1 MALALQGTEQ
11 TGRVIRNHER
21 RTVMPKYQ
29 KDKELER
36 TLIKPQSEPEG
47 IHRRTFLKELL
58 TAGAVTSLS
67 GMGLMDLGRAEV
79 AAETGPAKERNLYQ
93 KIIGAHLG
101 SGEMKPGAE
110 ISLIIDSTLTQD
122 SLGVMAYLQYE
133 AIGIPAVRT
142 KLSVA
147 YVDHQTL
154 QDGFE
159 NADDHR
165 YLETV
170 ADKYGVLYS
179 RAGNGI
185 CHQVHLERFSRPGWT
200 LLGGDSH
207 TPTCGG
213 VGMLAMGAGGL
224 DVAVAMG
231 GGQFYITYP
240 KVMRINLNGSLRP
253 WVSAK
258 DIILEV
264 LKVLTT
270 KGNVG
275 WVIEYGGSGL
285 ASLEVP
291 ERSIIANMGA
301 ETGVTTSIF
310 PSDEVTRRFFK
321 AQQREDQWLELK
333 PDPGAAY
340 DRIIDIDLSA
350 IEPNVALPHSPENVK
365 KVREVEPIKVHQV
378 LIGSCTNSSYFDL
391 MVVANMLK
399 GRKINSEVSFGIAP
413 GSRQVLDMIS
423 ANGAL
428 HAMVNAGAR
437 ILESACGFCV
447 GAGQAPQ
454 SGGVSVRTSN
464 RNFEGRSGT
473 LDAQVYLT
481 SPETAVAAALTGR
494 LTDPAT
500 LGLTYPKVELPASYA
515 VDDSMIIKPTGQ
527 KEVRRGPNIGTP
539 PANTPMPAE
548 LRAKVAI
555 KVGDKITTDH
565 IAPAGSVNKY
575 RSNIPKYSTYVFR
588 DLEPRFA
595 QKCAANQKEGLASA
609 IVGGLSYGQG
619 SSREHA
625 ALCPM
630 YLGVRAVIAKSVER
644 IHLANLVN
652 FGIVPMTFAS
662 PADYDDIKDGDIL
675 IVEDIQGTLSKMV
688 DSVRVR
694 NLTQGTQY
702 TVKCD
707 LTARQRAIVR
717 AGGMLNFT
725 KTGAK
730 G

>member
-1 MALALQGTEQ
+1 MDQQNKGSILVES
-11 TGRVIRNHER
+11 
-21 RTVMPKYQ
+21 
-29 KDKELER
+29 
-36 TLIKPQSEPEG
+36 QSESEG
-47 IHRRTFLKELL
+47 IHRRAFLSGMLA
-58 TAGAVTSLS
+58 AGTITSLS
-67 GMGLMDLGRAEV
+67 GLGLMDLRGAE
-79 AAETGPAKERNLYQ
+79 AAGEAGSANEQNLYQ

-110 ISLIIDSTLTQD
+110 IGLIIDSTLTQD

-200 LLGGDSH
+200 LVGGDSH

-224 DVAVAMG
+224 DVAVVMG

-240 KVMRINLNGSLRP
+240 KVIRINLNGSLRP

-258 DIILEV
+258 DIILEI

-321 AQQREDQWLELK
+321 AQQREDHWVQLK
-333 PDPGAAY
+333 PDPGASY

-350 IEPNVALPHSPENVK
+350 IEPNVALPHSPDKVK

-399 GRKINSEVSFGIAP
+399 GRKIHPEVSFGIAP

-428 HAMVNAGAR
+428 HAMISAGAR

-494 LTDPAT
+494 LTDPST
-500 LGLTYPKVELPASYA
+500 LGLTYPKVELPGSYA
-515 VDDSMIIKPTGQ
+515 VDDSMIIKPTGK

-548 LRAKVAI
+548 LKARVAI
-555 KVGDKITTDH
+555 KVGDKVTTDH

-575 RSNIPKYSTYVFR
+575 RSNIPKYSTYIFR
-588 DLEPRFA
+588 DLEPRFP
-595 QKCAANQKEGLASA
+595 QKCAANQKEGLASL
-609 IVGGLSYGQG
+609 IVAGLSYGQG

-652 FGIVPMTFAS
+652 FGIVPLMFAN
-662 PADYDDIKDGDIL
+662 PADYDNIKDGDIL
-675 IVEDIQGTLSKMV
+675 IVDDIQGTLSKEV
-688 DSVRVR
+688 DLVHVR
-694 NLTQGTQY
+694 NLTQGGGY

>member
-1 MALALQGTEQ
+1 M
-11 TGRVIRNHER
+11 
-21 RTVMPKYQ
+21 
-29 KDKELER
+29 
-36 TLIKPQSEPEG
+36 
-47 IHRRTFLKELL
+47 
-58 TAGAVTSLS
+58 TSL
-67 GMGLMDLGRAEV
+67 GGLGLVDLNRAE
-79 AAETGPAKERNLYQ
+79 AADPGKERNLYQ
-93 KIIGAHLG
+93 KIVGAHLG
-101 SGEMKPGAE
+101 SGEMKPGGE
-110 ISLIIDSTLTQD
+110 IGLIIDSTLTQD
-122 SLGVMAYLQYE
+122 GLGVMAYLQYE
-133 AIGIPAVRT
+133 AIGIPAVKT
-142 KLSVA
+142 KLSVS

-165 YLETV
+165 YLEAV
-170 ADKYGVLYS
+170 ADKYGILYS

-207 TPTCGG
+207 TPTCGA
-213 VGMLAMGAGGL
+213 VGMLAVGAGGL
-224 DVAVAMG
+224 DVAVVMG
-231 GGQFYITYP
+231 GGQFFITYP
-240 KVMRINLNGSLRP
+240 KVLRINLNGSLRP

-275 WVIEYGGSGL
+275 WAVEYGGSGL
-285 ASLEVP
+285 ASLTVP
-291 ERSIIANMGA
+291 ERSVIANMGA

-310 PSDEVTRRFFK
+310 PSDDATRRFFK

-350 IEPNVALPHSPENVK
+350 IEPNVALPHSPDKVK

-399 GRKINSEVSFGIAP
+399 GRKIHPEVSFGIAP

-428 HAMVNAGAR
+428 NVMVSAGAR

-481 SPETAVAAALTGR
+481 SPETAVASALTGR
-494 LTDPAT
+494 LTDPST

-515 VDDSMIIKPTGQ
+515 VDDSMIIKPTGK

-548 LRAKVAI
+548 LKVRVAI

-565 IAPAGSVNKY
+565 IAPAGSVIKY
-575 RSNIPKYSTYVFR
+575 RSNIPKYSTYIFR
-588 DLEPRFA
+588 DVEPRFA

-652 FGIVPMTFAS
+652 FGIVPMTFAN
-662 PADYDDIKDGDIL
+662 PADYEDIKDGDIL

>member
-1 MALALQGTEQ
+1 
-11 TGRVIRNHER
+11 
-21 RTVMPKYQ
+21 MPKHQ
-29 KDKELER
+29 KDKELEK
-36 TLIKPQSEPEG
+36 TSYKPQSESEG

-58 TAGAVTSLS
+58 AAGAVTSLS
-67 GMGLMDLGRAEV
+67 GMGLMDWGRAE
-79 AAETGPAKERNLYQ
+79 AAGETGPAKERNLYA
-93 KIIGAHLG
+93 KIIDAHLG

-122 SLGVMAYLQYE
+122 SLGVLAYLQYE

-213 VGMLAMGAGGL
+213 VCMLAMGAGGL

-240 KVMRINLNGSLRP
+240 KVIRINLNGSLRP

-291 ERSIIANMGA
+291 ERSSIANMGA

-350 IEPNVALPHSPENVK
+350 IEPNVALPHSPDKVK

-399 GRKINSEVSFGIAP
+399 GRKIHPEVSFGIAP

-428 HAMVNAGAR
+428 NVMVSAGAR

-481 SPETAVAAALTGR
+481 SPETAVASALTGR
-494 LTDPAT
+494 LTDPST

-515 VDDSMIIKPTGQ
+515 VDDSMIIKPTGK

-548 LRAKVAI
+548 LKVRVAI

-565 IAPAGSVNKY
+565 IAPAGSVIKY
-575 RSNIPKYSTYVFR
+575 RSNIPKYSTYIFR
-588 DLEPRFA
+588 DVEPRFA

-652 FGIVPMTFAS
+652 FGIVPMTFAN
-662 PADYDDIKDGDIL
+662 PADYEDIKDGDIL

>member
-1 MALALQGTEQ
+1 MDQQHKG
-11 TGRVIRNHER
+11 
-21 RTVMPKYQ
+21 
-29 KDKELER
+29 LER
-36 TLIKPQSEPEG
+36 ILIESQSEPEG
-47 IHRRTFLKELL
+47 IHRRTFLKEVLA
-58 TAGAVTSLS
+58 AGAVTSLS
-67 GMGLMDLGRAEV
+67 GLGLIDSGRAE
-79 AAETGPAKERNLYQ
+79 AAGQTDPSQERNLYA

-122 SLGVMAYLQYE
+122 SLGVLAYLQYE
-133 AIGIPAVRT
+133 AIGIPTVRT
-142 KLSVA
+142 QLSVA

-185 CHQVHLERFSRPGWT
+185 CHQIHLERFSRPGWT

-207 TPTCGG
+207 TPTSGG

-224 DVAVAMG
+224 DVAVAMRRG
-231 GGQFYITYP
+231 KFYLTHP
-240 KVMRINLNGSLRP
+240 KVMRITRHSSLTP

-258 DIILEV
+258 DIILEI

-285 ASLEVP
+285 AYLEVP

-333 PDPGAAY
+333 PDPGATY
-340 DRIIDIDLSA
+340 DRILDIDLSA
-350 IEPNVALPHSPENVK
+350 IEPNVALPHSPEKVK

-399 GRKINSEVSFGIAP
+399 GRKIHPEVSFGIAP
-413 GSRQVLDMIS
+413 GSRQVLEMIS

-428 HAMVNAGAR
+428 HAMISAGAR

-447 GAGQAPQ
+447 GVGQAPQ

-494 LTDPAT
+494 LTDPST

-515 VDDSMIIKPTGQ
+515 VDDSMIIKPTGK

-548 LRAKVAI
+548 LKARVAI
-555 KVGDKITTDH
+555 KVGDKVTTDH
-565 IAPAGSVNKY
+565 ISPAGSVIKY
-575 RSNIPKYSTYVFR
+575 RSNIPKYSTYIFR

-595 QKCAANQKEGLASA
+595 QKCAANQKEGLASV
-609 IVGGLSYGQG
+609 IVAGLSYGQG

-652 FGIVPMTFAS
+652 FGIVPLIFAN
-662 PADYDDIKDGDIL
+662 PADYDNIKDGDIL
-675 IVEDIQGTLSKMV
+675 IVDDIQGTLSKEV
-688 DSVRVR
+688 DLIHVR
-694 NLTQGTQY
+694 NLTQGGGY

-707 LTARQRAIVR
+707 LTARQRGIVR

>member
-1 MALALQGTEQ
+1 MNQE
-11 TGRVIRNHER
+11 E
-21 RTVMPKYQ
+21 
-29 KDKELER
+29 KESEKN
-36 TLIKPQSEPEG
+36 LIGPQSEPAG
-47 IHRRTFLKELL
+47 IHRRTFLKEILA
-58 TAGAVTSLS
+58 AGAVTSLS
-67 GMGLMDLGRAEV
+67 GLGLKDLSRAE
-79 AAETGPAKERNLYQ
+79 ASEEAGHSKGQNLYQ
-93 KIIGAHLG
+93 KIISAHLG

-133 AIGIPAVRT
+133 AMGIPAVRT

-154 QDGFE
+154 QDGYE

-200 LLGGDSH
+200 LVGGDSH
-207 TPTCGG
+207 TPTSGG
-213 VGMLAMGAGGL
+213 VGMLAIGVGGL
-224 DVAVAMG
+224 DVAVTLG
-231 GGQFYITYP
+231 GGEFYLTYP
-240 KVMRINLNGSLRP
+240 KVLRINLNGSLRP

-285 ASLEVP
+285 VSLEVP

-321 AQQREDQWLELK
+321 AQQREDQWQELK
-333 PDPGAAY
+333 PDPGATY
-340 DRIIDIDLSA
+340 DRIMDIDLSA
-350 IEPNVALPHSPENVK
+350 IEPNVALPHSPDKVK
-365 KVREVEPIKVHQV
+365 KVREVEPIKVDQV
-378 LIGSCTNSSYFDL
+378 LVGSCTNSSYFDL

-399 GRKINSEVSFGIAP
+399 GRKIHPEVSFGVAP

-423 ANGAL
+423 ANGGL
-428 HAMVNAGAR
+428 HSMISAGAR

-454 SGGVSVRTSN
+454 SGGISIRTSN

-473 LDAQVYLT
+473 LTAQVYLT

-494 LTDPAT
+494 LTDPST
-500 LGLTYPKVELPASYA
+500 LGMPYPKVEMPAVYA

-527 KEVRRGPNIGTP
+527 KTVRRGPNIGTP
-539 PANTPMPAE
+539 PTNTPMPAE
-548 LRAKVAI
+548 LKAKVAI
-555 KVGDKITTDH
+555 KVGDKVTTDH
-565 IAPAGSVNKY
+565 IAPAGSINKY
-575 RSNIPKYSTYVFR
+575 RSNIPKYSVYVFR
-588 DLEPRFA
+588 DVEPRFA
-595 QKCAANQKEGLASA
+595 EKCAANRKEGLASA

-630 YLGVRAVIAKSVER
+630 YLGVRVVIAKSIER

-652 FGIVPMTFAS
+652 FGIVPLTFVT
-662 PADYDDIKDGDIL
+662 PADYDRIKDGDIL
-675 IVEDIQGTLSKMV
+675 IVEDIQGVLGKVTETA
-688 DSVRVR
+688 RVR
-694 NLTQGTQY
+694 NVSQGADY
-702 TVKCD
+702 TVNCG
-707 LTARQRAIVR
+707 LTARQRTIVR
-717 AGGMLNFT
+717 AGGLLNFT
-725 KTGAK
+725 KTEAK
-730 G
+730 S

>member
-1 MALALQGTEQ
+1 MD
-11 TGRVIRNHER
+11 
-21 RTVMPKYQ
+21 Q
-29 KDKELER
+29 KDKEWEKAM
-36 TLIKPQSEPEG
+36 IEPQSEAEG

-58 TAGAVTSLS
+58 AAGAVTSLS
-67 GMGLMDLGRAEV
+67 GLGPMDLSRAE
-79 AAETGPAKERNLYQ
+79 AGGETGPAMERNLYQ
-93 KIIGAHLG
+93 KVIGAHLG

-170 ADKYGVLYS
+170 TDKYGVLYS

-200 LLGGDSH
+200 LVGGDSH
-207 TPTCGG
+207 TTTCGG
-213 VGMLAMGAGGL
+213 VGMLAIGAGGL
-224 DVAVAMG
+224 DVAVVMG
-231 GGQFYITYP
+231 GGQFYLTYP

-333 PDPGAAY
+333 PDPGATY

-350 IEPNVALPHSPENVK
+350 IEPNVALPHSPDKVK
-365 KVREVEPIKVHQV
+365 RVREVEPDQ
-378 LIGSCTNSSYFDL
+378 G
-391 MVVANMLK
+391 
-399 GRKINSEVSFGIAP
+399 P
-413 GSRQVLDMIS
+413 
-423 ANGAL
+423 
-428 HAMVNAGAR
+428 
-437 ILESACGFCV
+437 
-447 GAGQAPQ
+447 
-454 SGGVSVRTSN
+454 
-464 RNFEGRSGT
+464 SGT
-473 LDAQVYLT
+473 HRQLHQFILFRPDGGGQ
-481 SPETAVAAALTGR
+481 
-494 LTDPAT
+494 
-500 LGLTYPKVELPASYA
+500 YA
-515 VDDSMIIKPTGQ
+515 
-527 KEVRRGPNIGTP
+527 
-539 PANTPMPAE
+539 
-548 LRAKVAI
+548 
-555 KVGDKITTDH
+555 
-565 IAPAGSVNKY
+565 
-575 RSNIPKYSTYVFR
+575 
-588 DLEPRFA
+588 
-595 QKCAANQKEGLASA
+595 
-609 IVGGLSYGQG
+609 
-619 SSREHA
+619 
-625 ALCPM
+625 
-630 YLGVRAVIAKSVER
+630 
-644 IHLANLVN
+644 
-652 FGIVPMTFAS
+652 
-662 PADYDDIKDGDIL
+662 
-675 IVEDIQGTLSKMV
+675 
-688 DSVRVR
+688 
-694 NLTQGTQY
+694 
-702 TVKCD
+702 
-707 LTARQRAIVR
+707 
-717 AGGMLNFT
+717 
-725 KTGAK
+725 
-730 G
+730 

>member
-1 MALALQGTEQ
+1 MDQ
-11 TGRVIRNHER
+11 R
-21 RTVMPKYQ
+21 
-29 KDKELER
+29 DKELEK
-36 TLIKPQSEPEG
+36 TLIEPQSEPEG

-58 TAGAVTSLS
+58 AAGAVTSL
-67 GMGLMDLGRAEV
+67 GGLGLMDLRWAE
-79 AAETGPAKERNLYQ
+79 AAGQTGPAKERNLYA
-93 KIIGAHLG
+93 KIIDAHLG

-122 SLGVMAYLQYE
+122 SLGVLAYLQYE
-133 AIGIPAVRT
+133 AIGIPTVRT

-258 DIILEV
+258 DIVLEV

-350 IEPNVALPHSPENVK
+350 IEPNVALPHSPEKVK

-399 GRKINSEVSFGIAP
+399 GRKIHPEVSFGIAP

-428 HAMVNAGAR
+428 HAMISAGAGSWNPPAASVWAR
-437 ILESACGFCV
+437 ARRRNRAGSRSAR
-447 GAGQAPQ
+447 ATEI
-454 SGGVSVRTSN
+454 SR
-464 RNFEGRSGT
+464 
-473 LDAQVYLT
+473 
-481 SPETAVAAALTGR
+481 AAA
-494 LTDPAT
+494 
-500 LGLTYPKVELPASYA
+500 
-515 VDDSMIIKPTGQ
+515 
-527 KEVRRGPNIGTP
+527 
-539 PANTPMPAE
+539 
-548 LRAKVAI
+548 
-555 KVGDKITTDH
+555 
-565 IAPAGSVNKY
+565 AP
-575 RSNIPKYSTYVFR
+575 
-588 DLEPRFA
+588 
-595 QKCAANQKEGLASA
+595 
-609 IVGGLSYGQG
+609 
-619 SSREHA
+619 
-625 ALCPM
+625 
-630 YLGVRAVIAKSVER
+630 
-644 IHLANLVN
+644 
-652 FGIVPMTFAS
+652 
-662 PADYDDIKDGDIL
+662 
-675 IVEDIQGTLSKMV
+675 
-688 DSVRVR
+688 
-694 NLTQGTQY
+694 
-702 TVKCD
+702 
-707 LTARQRAIVR
+707 
-717 AGGMLNFT
+717 
-725 KTGAK
+725 
-730 G
+730 